1 MDDWFND
8 ADRRICRF
16 FVLDIGH
23 ISKLGKPRV
32 AFGEN
37 HSHNGGVDG
46 GIKVQISEAQGF
58 LHTRF

>member
-1 MDDWFND
+1 MDDWSND

-23 ISKLGKPRV
+23 ISKLGKPGL
-32 AFGEN
+32 AFVGN
-37 HSHNGGVDG
+37 RSHNDGVDG
-46 GIKVQISEAQGF
+46 GIKVQLSEAQGF